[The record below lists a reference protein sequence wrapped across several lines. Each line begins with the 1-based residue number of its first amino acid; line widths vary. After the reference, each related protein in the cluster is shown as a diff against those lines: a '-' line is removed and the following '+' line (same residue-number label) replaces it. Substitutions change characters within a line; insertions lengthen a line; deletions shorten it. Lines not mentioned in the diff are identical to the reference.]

1 MQHVNGEINQNTLK
15 SSPQSS
21 WKEALA
27 GTTVFTFVRKKMMLG
42 QYTLWQIQNNY
53 KPIKLEIHAHFSLFN
68 IFQPSNVIIHYFC
81 IWIKQQP
88 TWNEKHDQ
96 KYYTHKIYIY
106 IYRNNWS
113 CKYQKHWI
121 FTYWPINGEV
131 PLQTIPPTNIILLIA
146 VNGTLNIIAHI
157 PIELSSSGAKTWNL

>member
-106 IYRNNWS
+106 IETTEAANIRNIEFS
-113 CKYQKHWI
+113 L
-121 FTYWPINGEV
+121 TD
-131 PLQTIPPTNIILLIA
+131 PLMVKSLCRQFLQRI
-146 VNGTLNIIAHI
+146 
-157 PIELSSSGAKTWNL
+157 